1 MENISDLEKARQ
13 YFKRQLHQ
21 LSDYF
26 GEEKH
31 PEKIAAVKIALEL
44 IEKETQ
50 RESIGDLHSVSHCH
64 WCGQKIDWKGSE
76 SYE

>member
-1 MENISDLEKARQ
+1 MNDIEKARR
-13 YFKRQLHQ
+13 YFDKKLRE

-44 IEKETQ
+44 IEKEM
-50 RESIGDLHSVSHCH
+50 RRKE
-64 WCGQKIDWKGSE
+64 
-76 SYE
+76 